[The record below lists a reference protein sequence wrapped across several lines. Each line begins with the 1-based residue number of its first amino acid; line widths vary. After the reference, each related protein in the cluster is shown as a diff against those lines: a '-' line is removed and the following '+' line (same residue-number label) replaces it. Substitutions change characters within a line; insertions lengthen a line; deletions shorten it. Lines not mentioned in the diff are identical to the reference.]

1 MLLSFI
7 AWGAYFRR
15 LRLYPLTVTVMRS
28 GLFSTPYIYIYI
40 CKFMLLSVERPEEFE
55 KNFVAY
61 E

>member
-28 GLFSTPYIYIYI
+28 GLFSTPYIYI
-40 CKFMLLSVERPEEFE
+40 CKFMLLSIKRPEEFE